1 MALTAQP
8 IYFLKSRERYYHS
21 NSKKPWPLPQFFF
34 KSTFYFF
41 STFWWLRPYNPLI
54 FKKLVTN
61 IIQWRSQNLT
71 QWVVHNCNHP
81 IHHHHHACY
90 LPPHPLRAVHH
101 KNSRCR
107 TKKSCRSS
115 SKKFRNCALRLTASP
130 KHSPGK
136 NSYISYNWALQ
147 RKLSNLSELKIP
159 ATLATTFCK
168 TLWEM
173 LAWERLKGALFKA

>member
-21 NSKKPWPLPQFFF
+21 NSKKPWPLPQFFFF

-81 IHHHHHACY
+81 IHHHHHAC
-90 LPPHPLRAVHH
+90 AT
-101 KNSRCR
+101 CR
-107 TKKSCRSS
+107 PTPCVLFNTKTVVAAPKKVAAAAAKSSAIVL
-115 SKKFRNCALRLTASP
+115 CALLLRQNI
-130 KHSPGK
+130 H
-136 NSYISYNWALQ
+136 
-147 RKLSNLSELKIP
+147 P
-159 ATLATTFCK
+159 AK
-168 TLWEM
+168 TLTSPTIGLCKESCQICQSWKF
-173 LAWERLKGALFKA
+173 LPH